1 MPETASNAHMS
12 SKSVPWTV
20 GAIPLQIGR
29 RVLIT
34 GANSGIGYPTALWLA
49 RRGATVM
56 LACRDQTKGEAT
68 VAKLRDEA
76 PGAQISLEL
85 LDLASLA
92 SVRALAQREL
102 ERGLP
107 LDLLINNAGVMTPP
121 RRQETKDGFELQFGT
136 NVLGHFAL
144 TGLLMPAIERAA
156 ARAASEEARP
166 RVVTIASIANKRGK
180 LKFDD
185 LQARQSYSPM
195 ESYQQSKL
203 GDLMFALELE
213 RRLQASSSGIL
224 SVAAHP
230 GVAQTNL
237 FVTGDYSSLEMT
249 FRRAIGHVIGT
260 LLNSETEGAYPTLYA
275 ATSPEVTGGG
285 YYGPQG
291 FQEMRGGDVG
301 PARIAPQALDTAA
314 AIRLWNVCEELTG
327 VSFL

>member
-1 MPETASNAHMS
+1 MS
-12 SKSVPWTV
+12 PKTTPWSVA
-20 GAIPLQIGR
+20 AIPLQTGR

-34 GANSGIGYPTALWLA
+34 GANSGIGWPTALWLA

-56 LACRDQTKGEAT
+56 LACRDQAKGEAAVT
-68 VAKLRDEA
+68 KLLDEA
-76 PGAQISLEL
+76 PNAHISLEL
-85 LDLASLA
+85 LDLASLD
-92 SVRALAQREL
+92 SVRALAHREL

-144 TGLLMPAIERAA
+144 TGLLMPALERAA
-156 ARAASEEARP
+156 AKAISEETRP
-166 RVVTIASIANKRGK
+166 RVVTLASIAHKRGK

-185 LQARQSYSPM
+185 LQAKQNYSPM

-203 GDLMFALELE
+203 ADLMFALELE
-213 RRLQASSSGIL
+213 RRLQAKSSAIL

-237 FVTGDYSSLEMT
+237 FVTGDYGGFELT
-249 FRRAIGHVIGT
+249 VRKAVGHLIGT

-275 ATSPEVTGGG
+275 ATSPEVVGGG

-291 FQEMRGGDVG
+291 FEEMRGGDAG
-301 PARIAPQALDTAA
+301 PAKIAPQALDTGAA
-314 AIRLWNVCEELTG
+314 GRLWSVCEELTG
-327 VSFL
+327 VRFSA

>member
-1 MPETASNAHMS
+1 MS
-12 SKSVPWTV
+12 HKTTPWTV
-20 GAIPLQIGR
+20 AAIPLQIGR

-34 GANSGIGYPTALWLA
+34 GANSGIGWPTALWLA
-49 RRGATVM
+49 RRGADVM
-56 LACRDQTKGEAT
+56 LACRDQAKGEAA
-68 VAKLRDEA
+68 VSKLLDEA
-76 PGAQISLEL
+76 PGAHISLEL
-85 LDLASLA
+85 LDLASLD

-121 RRQETKDGFELQFGT
+121 RRLETKDGFELQFGT

-144 TGLLMPAIERAA
+144 TGLLMPALERAA
-156 ARAASEEARP
+156 AKATSEETRP
-166 RVVTIASIANKRGK
+166 RVVMVASIAHKRGK

-185 LQARQSYSPM
+185 LQAKQNYSPM

-203 GDLMFALELE
+203 ADLMLALELE
-213 RRLQASSSGIL
+213 RRLQAKSSAIL

-237 FVTGDYSSLEMT
+237 FITGGYSGFELTM
-249 FRRAIGHVIGT
+249 RKAVGHLIGT

-291 FQEMRGGDVG
+291 FQEARGGDAG
-301 PARIAPQALDTAA
+301 PAKIAPQALDQAA
-314 AIRLWNVCEELTG
+314 AARLWSVCEDLTG
-327 VSFL
+327 VRFP